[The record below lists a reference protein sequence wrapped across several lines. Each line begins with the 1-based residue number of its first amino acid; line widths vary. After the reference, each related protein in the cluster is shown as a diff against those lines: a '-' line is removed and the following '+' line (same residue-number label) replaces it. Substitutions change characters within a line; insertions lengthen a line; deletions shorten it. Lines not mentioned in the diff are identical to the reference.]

1 MNSGSEFCFEDS
13 SHLGCGIA
21 SVGESFPMFGR
32 IVVPTS
38 SGWGTPRFES
48 LTTLM

>member
-21 SVGESFPMFGR
+21 SVGEQFLTFGR
-32 IVVPTS
+32 IVVPSS
-38 SGWGTPRFES
+38 SG
-48 LTTLM
+48 